1 MAVYAPQ
8 PAPPRR
14 RARWPWVLLSIVVVL
29 AVLFVVADRV
39 ALHFAEDKAAS
50 TLQSS
55 QHLSTK
61 PDVSVGGF
69 PFLTQLLAGEFD
81 DVTISADNISVGNN
95 AMTLKSVVVH
105 LQHVTVPR
113 DYSSVRARTAQA
125 DAQAGYDQ
133 LSQALHVQVSNGG
146 HGRLVAKPTV
156 HIAGQTF
163 TGTVSAVPQ
172 ASSQRGITFTNPKLK
187 VSGVQL
193 PSVAAHAL
201 VSVFSRAISLA
212 GLPFHITV
220 TGVSVTDT
228 GLVLHLSGRNLVYQ
242 R

>member
-1 MAVYAPQ
+1 MAAYAPP
-8 PAPPRR
+8 PAPVRR

-29 AVLFVVADRV
+29 ALLFVVADRV

-81 DVTISADNISVGNN
+81 DVTISADNISVGND

-133 LSQALHVQVSNGG
+133 LSQALHVQVRNGG

-172 ASSQRGITFTNPKLK
+172 ASSQRGITFTDPRLK

-220 TGVSVTDT
+220 TGVSVTDS
-228 GLVLHLSGRNLVYQ
+228 GLVLHLAGRNLVYE

>member
-1 MAVYAPQ
+1 MATYAPP

-29 AVLFVVADRV
+29 AALFVVADRI
-39 ALHFAEDKAAS
+39 ALHVAEDKAAS

-61 PDVSVGGF
+61 PDVSVAGF
-69 PFLTQLLAGEFD
+69 PFLTQLLQGEFD
-81 DVTISADNISVGNN
+81 DVTISADNVSVGND
-95 AMTLKSVVVH
+95 ALTIKSVVVH

-125 DAQAGYDQ
+125 DAQIGYDQ
-133 LSQALHVQVSNGG
+133 LSQALHVQVRNGG
-146 HGRLVAKPTV
+146 NGRLVAKPTV
-156 HIAGQTF
+156 HLAGQTF

-172 ASSQRGITFTNPKLK
+172 ASSQRGITFTDPKLQ
-187 VSGVQL
+187 VSGVTL
-193 PSVAAHAL
+193 PSIAAHAL
-201 VSVFSRAISLA
+201 VSVFSKAISLA
-212 GLPFHITV
+212 GLPFHIRV
-220 TGVSVTDT
+220 TGASVTDE
-228 GLVLHLSGRNLVYQ
+228 GLVLHLTGHNLVYS